1 MDLSKNFN
9 KLILGD
15 KNNQEIRQVKEIKI
29 GRRMEEN
36 LSEDRSRNRGQC
48 ILKIYLFILIGG

>member
-1 MDLSKNFN
+1 MDVSKNFMS
-9 KLILGD
+9 LILGD
-15 KNNQEIRQVKEIKI
+15 KSNQEIRQVKEIKI

-48 ILKIYLFILIGG
+48 IFKIYLFI

>member
-48 ILKIYLFILIGG
+48 ILKI